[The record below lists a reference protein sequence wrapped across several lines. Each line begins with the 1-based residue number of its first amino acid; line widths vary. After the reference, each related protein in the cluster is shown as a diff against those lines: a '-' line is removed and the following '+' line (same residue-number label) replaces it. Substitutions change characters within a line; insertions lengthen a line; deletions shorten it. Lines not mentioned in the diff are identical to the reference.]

1 MANIL
6 DGNLFAEMII
16 SGANNLYNNKNTVD
30 DLNVFPVP
38 DGDTGTNMSLTV
50 TSVARDLSQK
60 KNESLTKTADIMS
73 FSTLRG
79 ARGNSGVILSQFFR
93 GISKHLKGM
102 DSCGARDF
110 AEALS
115 AGAAAAYKAVMK
127 PTEGTI
133 LTVAREAANGA
144 ILEASA
150 SDDILNVLKAAVERG
165 NKALARTPDQLPTLK
180 KAGVV
185 DAGGQGWMFVLEGA
199 LYFLENG
206 VAVERIISDS
216 EPAAKAEPPKK
227 AQSAVETENIKFKY
241 CTEFIIEKYNSG
253 SAVDDFR
260 KAISPKGD
268 CMLVID
274 DDDVVKVH
282 IHTNHPGF
290 VLEEAVKIGE
300 MINLK
305 IDNMKHQHRTL
316 IETDKKQP
324 VNTADEAATSG
335 THQKASMHQSK
346 TVSTDHSSPV
356 SEQQTTS
363 SKKSAPKEKKKTVEI
378 KEFGFVAV
386 ASGKGFAAIL
396 KDLGTDK
403 IIEGGQTMNPSTD
416 DIIKAVKRVKARTVF
431 VFPNNK
437 NIIMAAQQAAD
448 IIEDRKVIV
457 IPSRTI
463 PECISA
469 MMAFSSRKTSAGN
482 EEIMNKALK
491 KVDSASVTYAV
502 RDTEIDDIEIKKDD
516 ILGVHGSD
524 ISVVG
529 KNTLDVLEQ
538 LTDSLVNEDTEYIT
552 LYYGKDIKKSE
563 AEAAAK
569 QLEEKYSDD
578 EIEVSLKRGGQPVYF
593 YVISVE

>member
-16 SGANNLYNNKNTVD
+16 SGANNLYNNKSTVD

-50 TSVARDLSQK
+50 TAMARDLSGK
-60 KNESLTKTADIMS
+60 KSASLTKTADAMS

-93 GISKHLKGM
+93 GISKYLKGM
-102 DSCGARDF
+102 DSCNAQAF

-115 AGAAAAYKAVMK
+115 AGAKAAYKAVMK

-144 ILEASA
+144 TIAASS
-150 SDDILNVLKAAVERG
+150 SDDIHEVLKAAVERG
-165 NKALARTPDQLPTLK
+165 NKALARTPDQLPALK

-185 DAGGQGWMFVLEGA
+185 DAGGQGWMLVLEGA

-206 VAVERIISDS
+206 SAVERLITEP
-216 EPAAKAEPPKK
+216 EPAPKAEPPKK
-227 AQSAVETENIKFKY
+227 AQTAVETENIKFKY
-241 CTEFIIEKYNSG
+241 CTEFIIEKYDSG
-253 SAVDDFR
+253 SSVDGF
-260 KAISPKGD
+260 KATISQKGD

-290 VLEEAVKIGE
+290 VLEEAVKLGE

-316 IETDKKQP
+316 IEADTEQAS
-324 VNTADEAATSG
+324 NTPQEQAADADHPDSAQKSEPAAKPT
-335 THQKASMHQSK
+335 KASAVK
-346 TVSTDHSSPV
+346 PETG
-356 SEQQTTS
+356 
-363 SKKSAPKEKKKTVEI
+363 KKSASKKKPVEI
-378 KEFGFVAV
+378 KEFGFVSV

-416 DIIKAVKRVKARTVF
+416 DILKAIKRVKARTVF

-437 NIIMAAQQAAD
+437 NIIMAAQQAAELV
-448 IIEDRKVIV
+448 EDRKVIV

-463 PECISA
+463 PECIAA
-469 MMAFSSRKTSAGN
+469 MMAFSPRKTSAGN
-482 EEIMNKALK
+482 EETMTKALK
-491 KVDSASVTYAV
+491 KVDSAAVTYAV
-502 RDTEIDDIEIKKDD
+502 RDTEIDGIEIKKDD

-529 KNTLDVLEQ
+529 KDTADVIER
-538 LTDSLVNEDTEYIT
+538 LTDSLINEDTEYIT
-552 LYYGKDIKKSE
+552 LYYGKDVKKSE
-563 AEAAAK
+563 AEAAAAK
-569 QLEEKYSDD
+569 LEEKYSDD
-578 EIEVSLKRGGQPVYF
+578 EIEVSVKRGGQPVYF
-593 YVISVE
+593 YVIGAE